1 MKTIARLIKFVQRY
15 WPMLVAAFLCQVF
28 ATAFGIVIPRMLGE
42 GIDTVLGSQDRGY
55 IIIAAVV
62 VLAAGLLRGAAMYG
76 NRYYSEVVSQKVSY
90 NIRNAL
96 YDRLQRLSFQFHD
109 ENQTGQLMSRATVDV
124 EATRMFFAM
133 GLLGIIQVMLMYFGV
148 SYMILSINWQLGLI
162 VLAFTVPVALLA
174 MGFGRRIRP
183 IWLKVQTTLGVMGT
197 TLEESLAGVS
207 VVKAFSQQ
215 KSEAKKFGGQ
225 AETLYDEQIKAA
237 RLMAVAW
244 PTMIAFVSIPTV
256 LILWYGGVQVINGTM
271 SVGELTAFIL
281 YLGLL
286 MMPIRQL
293 GMMVNLYS
301 RTVSAG
307 QRILEILDTESQVVE
322 KTGAIDIGRV
332 KGQVAFENVSFSYDR
347 ISPALKNVSFEV
359 QPGQLVAMLG
369 GSGSGKSTVANLLA
383 RFYDVSEGR
392 IGLDGNDIRD
402 ITLASLRK
410 NVVTAQ
416 QDVFL
421 FSSSI
426 KENITYGD
434 IDASMEEII
443 AVSKAAQ
450 LHEFIKA
457 LPEGY
462 DTWVGER
469 GDTLSGGEKQRL
481 SIARTLLVNPSV
493 LILDDSTASVDS
505 ETEKL
510 IRQALNELIK
520 GRTTFII
527 THRLAL
533 IRNADIILMFQ
544 DGELIEQGRHDD
556 LMAKNGVYRQAYE
569 TQLMINQESES
580 VEEER

>member
-1 MKTIARLIKFVQRY
+1 MKTIARLTKFVQQY
-15 WPMLVAAFLCQVF
+15 WPMLVVAFFCQVF

-55 IIIAAVV
+55 IIVAAVV

-76 NRYYSEVVSQKVSY
+76 NRYFSEVMSQKVSY

-162 VLAFTVPVALLA
+162 VLAFTVPVAFLA
-174 MGFGRRIRP
+174 TGFGRRIRP
-183 IWLKVQTTLGVMGT
+183 IWLRVQTMLGIMGT
-197 TLEESLAGVS
+197 TLEESLAGVG

-215 KSEAKKFGGQ
+215 KSEAKKFSGQ
-225 AETLYDEQIKAA
+225 AKTLYDEQISAA
-237 RLMAVAW
+237 RLMAITW
-244 PTMIAFVSIPTV
+244 PIMVVLVSIPTI
-256 LILWYGGVQVINGTM
+256 LILWYGGTQVINGAM
-271 SVGELTAFIL
+271 SVGEMTAFIL

-286 MMPIRQL
+286 MMPMRQL

-301 RTVSAG
+301 RTISAG
-307 QRILEILDTESQVVE
+307 QRILEILDTESKVLE
-322 KTGAIDIGRV
+322 KPGAIDIGRV
-332 KGQVAFENVSFSYDR
+332 RGQVTFENVSFSYDQ
-347 ISPALKNVSFEV
+347 ISPALKNVSFDV
-359 QPGQLVAMLG
+359 KPGQLVALLG

-383 RFYDVSEGR
+383 RFYDVSNGK
-392 IGLDGNDIRD
+392 ICVDGYDIRD
-402 ITLASLRK
+402 ITLASLRR

-426 KENITYGD
+426 KENIAYGD
-434 IDASMEEII
+434 IDASMDEII

-450 LHEFIKA
+450 LYDFVQA
-457 LPEGY
+457 LPDRY

-520 GRTTFII
+520 NRTTFII

-533 IRNADIILMFQ
+533 IKNADLILMFQ
-544 DGELIEQGRHDD
+544 DDELVEQGQHED
-556 LMAKNGVYRQAYE
+556 LMAKNGVYRTDYE
-569 TQLMINQESES
+569 TQLMVDQESELIQ
-580 VEEER
+580 EEQ